1 MSVLGCTFPINLNE
15 MSSARSLVVRGLM
28 SCDVEYSHDRNP
40 PNTAMIVNSHKLT
53 VYSSLVCKDS
63 FHRFVMCSK

>member
-1 MSVLGCTFPINLNE
+1 MLDCVLPINLNE

-28 SCDVEYSHDRNP
+28 SCDVEYSQDRSP
-40 PNTAMIVNSHKLT
+40 PNTAMIVSSHKLT
-53 VYSSLVCKDS
+53 VYSSLICKDI